1 MKHIL
6 LSILLIITTSGI
18 AQEWNTLNKEEY
30 SIQYPNN
37 WELNESGQM
46 GTSFVLLSPL
56 SNESDQFKEN
66 VNLLIQDL
74 RGYDLNLD
82 KYVEISENQTQT
94 MITDGN
100 IIESKRITSG
110 ALNYHKVIYTG
121 KQGIYN
127 LKSEQYFWLVN
138 DKAFVLTLICE
149 VNQFDDYKATGEKIL
164 NSFKLN

>member
-1 MKHIL
+1 MKHII
-6 LSILLIITTSGI
+6 LSIILIITTSGI

-30 SIQYPNN
+30 SIQYPNT

-46 GTSFVLLSPL
+46 GTSFILLSPL
-56 SNESDQFKEN
+56 SEQTDQFQEN

-82 KYVEISENQTQT
+82 KYVEISEKQIQT
-94 MITDGN
+94 MITDGL
-100 IIESKRITSG
+100 ITESKRITNG
-110 ALNYHKVIYTG
+110 ALIYHKVIYTG

-127 LKSEQYFWLVN
+127 LRFEQYYWLV
-138 DKAFVLTLICE
+138 DDRAFVLTLICE
-149 VNQFDDYKATGEKIL
+149 ENQYSDYKAIGEKIL